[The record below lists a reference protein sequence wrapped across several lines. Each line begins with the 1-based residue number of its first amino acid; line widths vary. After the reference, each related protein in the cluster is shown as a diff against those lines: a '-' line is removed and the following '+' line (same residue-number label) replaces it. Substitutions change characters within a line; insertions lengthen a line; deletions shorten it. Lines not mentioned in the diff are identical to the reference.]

1 MKNKARTLLLL
12 LIGVGLTAACA
23 HVETIEIT
31 PDAVVKE
38 FYAGYL
44 EMVSDPTGEDFQ
56 NPLVNREYANYDA
69 LSPAFIVQVDELLAS
84 FEFGGYDPF
93 LCAQNIP
100 EAIQVDKVQTT
111 KDTAEVTVSSSFGNH
126 QFTVLMELREGNWV
140 INDIQCQ

>member
-23 HVETIEIT
+23 HVEATGIT

-38 FYAGYL
+38 FYDSYL
-44 EMVSDPTGEDFQ
+44 EMVSDPTSEDFQ
-56 NPLVNREYANYDA
+56 NPLVNREYANFNA
-69 LSPAFIVQVDELLAS
+69 LSPAFIMQVDELLAS

-100 EAIQVDKVQTT
+100 EAIQIDEVQTI
-111 KDTAEVTVSSSFGNH
+111 KDTAEITVSSSFGNH
-126 QFTVLMELREGNWV
+126 QFTVLMELMEGNWL